1 MSKQKCGLTITFDIA
16 LFTPCTKYEA
26 NLDGLDFPINIPLSK
41 DESRLLFGEN
51 ATIADDYYQD
61 LHFTQRDG
69 LRDSIKQALSQ
80 NFELMDIN
88 TGTKMG
94 VGYAPVGVMRD
105 VVLHGTYPYAI
116 ALEVSDELSAADRL
130 ELTKK
135 VVKVISNELSRF
147 EVRTGASAFLSEVC
161 EY

>member
-1 MSKQKCGLTITFDIA
+1 MSKQKCGLTMTFDID

-26 NLDGLDFPINIPLSK
+26 NLDGLDFPINIPLLNEESK
-41 DESRLLFGEN
+41 LLFGEN
-51 ATIADDYYQD
+51 AAIADGYYQD
-61 LHFTQRDG
+61 LHYIQRDG
-69 LRDSIKQALSQ
+69 LYDSIKQALSQ
-80 NFELMDIN
+80 DFELVGIN
-88 TGTKMG
+88 AGTKMG
-94 VGYAPVGVMRD
+94 AGYAPVGVMRD

-161 EY
+161 EH